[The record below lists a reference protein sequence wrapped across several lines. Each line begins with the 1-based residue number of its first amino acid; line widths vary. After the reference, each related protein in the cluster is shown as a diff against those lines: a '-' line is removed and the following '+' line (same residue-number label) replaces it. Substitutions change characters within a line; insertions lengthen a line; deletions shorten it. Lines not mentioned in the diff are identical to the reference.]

1 MNCTINTINFDYQSY
16 SNLLHINKKSIEQIF
31 TIWYNNYEKI
41 NNEIKECEN
50 KLFELYILEQ
60 LYDYNI
66 IKASFNTQRYYI
78 FKFYN
83 KCYDIYEN
91 IKLITNDLLYLIDK
105 RINLLS
111 YVNNDLF
118 NNYYNNLNE
127 RKNYFFNAS
136 TSRTTYSLIL
146 NMNLL
151 GKDYNLMNKIYFDIM
166 TIHKIDYKLDY
177 SMNKLKKCLENIFD
191 EKIIK
196 DMILYYEEYKYYD
209 IDFIK
214 KGIKYFVRDLLGI
227 YNNEINKLKIK

>member
-1 MNCTINTINFDYQSY
+1 M
-16 SNLLHINKKSIEQIF
+16 
-31 TIWYNNYEKI
+31 
-41 NNEIKECEN
+41 
-50 KLFELYILEQ
+50 
-60 LYDYNI
+60 
-66 IKASFNTQRYYI
+66 
-78 FKFYN
+78 
-83 KCYDIYEN
+83 
-91 IKLITNDLLYLIDK
+91 
-105 RINLLS
+105 
-111 YVNNDLF
+111 F

-191 EKIIK
+191 GKIIE
-196 DMILYYEEYKYYD
+196 DMIQYYEEYKYYD
-209 IDFIK
+209 INFIK
-214 KGIKYFVRDLLGI
+214 LGIKYFVRDLLEI

>member
-1 MNCTINTINFDYQSY
+1 MNYTINIYNFDYQSY
-16 SNLLHINKKSIEQIF
+16 SNYLSTINDKSIEQVF
-31 TIWYNNYEKI
+31 TIWYNNYENI

-166 TIHKIDYKLDY
+166 TIHKIDYKLD
-177 SMNKLKKCLENIFD
+177 NNRLKKCLESILE
-191 EKIIK
+191 EKIIE
-196 DMILYYEEYKYYD
+196 DMIQYYEEYKYYD
-209 IDFIK
+209 INFIK
-214 KGIKYFVRDLLGI
+214 LGIKYFVRDLLEI